1 MDSEVFRDY
10 WDDFQKNRGYR
21 PDVVRRV
28 NAARREEL
36 RRAEIKARKEAR
48 KAAKSPA
55 RPVAALMVPEFQAR
69 LAAARR
75 VGTVFEKLEAL
86 TCIVFGVTRQELR
99 GSSRKREMVFAR
111 QFLIY
116 WTCRRTSLSLP
127 HIGRKIGGRD
137 HTTVLHGA
145 RGYVDKRKA
154 MGRTLRQAR

>member
-1 MDSEVFRDY
+1 MDSEVFRDH

-48 KAAKSPA
+48 KAAKLPV

-75 VGTVFEKLEAL
+75 VGTMFEKLEAL
-86 TCIVFGVTRQELR
+86 TCIVFQVTRQELR
-99 GSSRKREMVFAR
+99 GSSRNRELVFAR

-116 WTCRRTSLSLP
+116 WACRRTSLSP
-127 HIGRKIGGRD
+127 YQIGRKIGDRD
-137 HTTVLHGA
+137 RTTVLHGCKT
-145 RGYVDKRKA
+145 YVDKRKA
-154 MGRTLRQAR
+154 MGRTLRPAR